1 MIPSSEECP
10 CLSALPRPACLLDE
24 KSVITCV
31 NGAFQSFFAFTQA
44 GVSIVE
50 AVKWD
55 DGSTLL
61 EAIRGGNPTI
71 VHGFTDLCGSH
82 RSVTVHGTPTAEGML
97 CVFHDVESMR
107 RLSESASLVLPA
119 VDQIQEGILITDA
132 GGRILYVNAAFEL
145 QSGWKAEQIVG
156 QSPSILKSGTHS
168 DSFYGEMWNR
178 LLSGHAYRG
187 EMQNRRKDGTIYN
200 VEKVITPIFD
210 ENGRISHF
218 VSTDR
223 DVTEERLTQRR
234 LMESETKFRTIFE
247 RSPLGIAVTDNPG
260 HITDANSEFLRMLGM
275 NIDELRGRHLKEI
288 TFADDVAENE
298 RILELVREEPVP
310 GYELRKRYVRKDG
323 SDFWA
328 RTVVAVVRDE
338 MQRPFMKLGIIE
350 DITERLQAE
359 EALSR
364 AYSELEDLRN
374 ALERVS
380 LFAMMENDGTLLRVN
395 DAFCEFF
402 GREKSDLIGK
412 PVYRLVTEKRSARI
426 FLRALSEY
434 RRKGIFREEI
444 PLKSASGPQKWF
456 DSTLMPLQD
465 ETGKGRGAA
474 WIMFD
479 VSDRKQA
486 EEALVHQ
493 AMHDTLTDLP
503 NRSLFSDR
511 LHQALLRANRLNE
524 KVAVLFVDIDRF
536 KFVNDTFGHA
546 HGDLILVAAARRI
559 QSALRPDDTVSRQGG
574 DEFMVLLPGLGKND
588 HAASVAEK
596 VLASFEAPFAV
607 NDTELTIG
615 ASIGIALYP
624 DDASE
629 PDDLLRLADMALYRA
644 KEEGRG
650 RYVFY
655 NAAQLKQS
663 RDRFEKEGQIRQAVR
678 EWQFVPY
685 FQPRVH
691 AHSGRMIAVE
701 ALIRWMHPVHGVL
714 FPDAFI
720 PIAEE
725 TGLIYGLGEGVFR
738 DAVRSY
744 SQWKHVFPEGF
755 VFSVNLSAKQFY
767 QVGLL
772 EKLRDTVHQAGL
784 QARSFEL
791 EITESTVM
799 NLDQKTLTVLHDLR
813 REGFRIALDDFG
825 TGYSSLTY
833 LERLPVD
840 TIKIDRSFVTGLADS
855 PRKRHLVQAMIMIAK
870 ALDLSVVAEGVE
882 RREELDLL
890 LALGCEEVQGYLFG
904 MPQPAEALFGALL
917 E

>member
-1 MIPSSEECP
+1 MMPSSEECP
-10 CLSALPRPACLLDE
+10 CLSALPRPACLLDR
-24 KSVITCV
+24 KDSITCV
-31 NGAFQSFFAFTQA
+31 NDAFRAFFDVA
-44 GVSIVE
+44 GVGMSIVE

-55 DGSTLL
+55 DGDSLKRCL
-61 EAIRGGNPTI
+61 RGGNPTF
-71 VHGFTDLCGSH
+71 VHGFTDTGGRH
-82 RSVTVHGTPTAEGML
+82 RSVTVHGNPTAEGLL
-97 CVFHDVESMR
+97 CIFHDVESMH
-107 RLSESASLVLPA
+107 RLAESASLVLPA
-119 VDQIQEGILITDA
+119 VDQIQEGILITGTD
-132 GGRILYVNAAFEL
+132 GRILYVNAAFEL
-145 QSGWKAEQIVG
+145 QSGWKAEEIIG
-156 QSPSILKSGTHS
+156 RSPSVLKSGTHN
-168 DSFYGEMWNR
+168 DSFYEEMWVR

-187 EMQNRRKDGTIYN
+187 EMQNRRKDGTIYS

-275 NIDELRGRHLKEI
+275 DIDELRGRHLKEI

-298 RILELVREEPVP
+298 RILELVREEPIP

-323 SDFWA
+323 STFWA
-328 RTVVAVVRDE
+328 RTVVAVVRDKA
-338 MQRPFMKLGIIE
+338 QKPFMKLGIIE
-350 DITERLQAE
+350 DITERMEAE
-359 EALSR
+359 SAVAR

-380 LFAMMENDGTLLRVN
+380 LFAMMANDGTVLRVN
-395 DAFCEFF
+395 EAFCNFF
-402 GREKSDLIGK
+402 DRSEAELMGR
-412 PVYRLVTEKRSARI
+412 PVYRLVTEKSSARI
-426 FLRALSEY
+426 FLRALSEF

-444 PLKSASGPQKWF
+444 RLKSPRGPLRWF

-465 ETGKGRGAA
+465 ENGNTRGAA

-479 VSDRKQA
+479 ISDRKQA

-493 AMHDTLTDLP
+493 AMHDALTDLP

-546 HGDLILVAAARRI
+546 HGDMILISSARRI
-559 QSALRPDDTVSRQGG
+559 RSSLRPDDTVSRQGG
-574 DEFMVLLPGLGKND
+574 DEFMVLLPGLIKND

-596 VLASFEAPFAV
+596 VLGSFDAPFAV
-607 NDTELTIG
+607 DGTELTIG

-624 DDASE
+624 DDACE

-678 EWQFVPY
+678 EWQFVPF

-691 AHSGRMIAVE
+691 AQTGRMIAVE
-701 ALIRWMHPVHGVL
+701 TLIRWKHPVQGIL
-714 FPDAFI
+714 LPDSFI
-720 PIAEE
+720 PVAEE
-725 TGLIYGLGEGVFR
+725 TGLIYALGEGIFH
-738 DAVRSY
+738 DAVDCY
-744 SQWKHVFPEGF
+744 SRWKHVLPGSFI
-755 VFSVNLSAKQFY
+755 FSVNLSAKQFY

-772 EKLRDTVHQAGL
+772 EKLRDTVRLADLDPG
-784 QARSFEL
+784 SFEL
-791 EITESTVM
+791 EITESTIM

-813 REGFRIALDDFG
+813 REGFRLALDDFG

-833 LERLPVD
+833 LERIPVD
-840 TIKIDRSFVTGLADS
+840 TIKIDRTFVTGLADS
-855 PRKRHLVQAMIMIAK
+855 PRKRHLVQAMIMIAR

-890 LALGCEEVQGYLFG
+890 LGLGCEEVQGYLFG
-904 MPQPAEALFGALL
+904 MPQPAEDLFGALL
-917 E
+917 D

>member
-24 KSVITCV
+24 KNVITCV
-31 NGAFQSFFAFTQA
+31 NGAFQSFFALTQA

-71 VHGFTDLCGSH
+71 VHGFTGLCGKH

-145 QSGWKAEQIVG
+145 QSGWKAEEIVG

-210 ENGRISHF
+210 ENGRISRF

-338 MQRPFMKLGIIE
+338 MRRPFMKLGIIE
-350 DITERLQAE
+350 DISERVQAE

-364 AYSELEDLRN
+364 AYS
-374 ALERVS
+374 
-380 LFAMMENDGTLLRVN
+380 
-395 DAFCEFF
+395 
-402 GREKSDLIGK
+402 
-412 PVYRLVTEKRSARI
+412 
-426 FLRALSEY
+426 
-434 RRKGIFREEI
+434 
-444 PLKSASGPQKWF
+444 
-456 DSTLMPLQD
+456 
-465 ETGKGRGAA
+465 
-474 WIMFD
+474 
-479 VSDRKQA
+479 
-486 EEALVHQ
+486 
-493 AMHDTLTDLP
+493 
-503 NRSLFSDR
+503 
-511 LHQALLRANRLNE
+511 
-524 KVAVLFVDIDRF
+524 
-536 KFVNDTFGHA
+536 
-546 HGDLILVAAARRI
+546 
-559 QSALRPDDTVSRQGG
+559 
-574 DEFMVLLPGLGKND
+574 
-588 HAASVAEK
+588 
-596 VLASFEAPFAV
+596 
-607 NDTELTIG
+607 
-615 ASIGIALYP
+615 
-624 DDASE
+624 
-629 PDDLLRLADMALYRA
+629 
-644 KEEGRG
+644 
-650 RYVFY
+650 
-655 NAAQLKQS
+655 
-663 RDRFEKEGQIRQAVR
+663 
-678 EWQFVPY
+678 
-685 FQPRVH
+685 
-691 AHSGRMIAVE
+691 
-701 ALIRWMHPVHGVL
+701 
-714 FPDAFI
+714 
-720 PIAEE
+720 
-725 TGLIYGLGEGVFR
+725 
-738 DAVRSY
+738 
-744 SQWKHVFPEGF
+744 
-755 VFSVNLSAKQFY
+755 
-767 QVGLL
+767 
-772 EKLRDTVHQAGL
+772 
-784 QARSFEL
+784 
-791 EITESTVM
+791 
-799 NLDQKTLTVLHDLR
+799 
-813 REGFRIALDDFG
+813 
-825 TGYSSLTY
+825 
-833 LERLPVD
+833 
-840 TIKIDRSFVTGLADS
+840 
-855 PRKRHLVQAMIMIAK
+855 
-870 ALDLSVVAEGVE
+870 
-882 RREELDLL
+882 
-890 LALGCEEVQGYLFG
+890 
-904 MPQPAEALFGALL
+904 
-917 E
+917 